1 MGFSVAV
8 ERITAGDDDISRALL
23 DAELPALL
31 PALAHAT
38 GDLSLLRE
46 ELRPDPLLINEP
58 QAGFTP
64 EQQDAIRALAL
75 GALVRF
81 RDAGCIL
88 APPPT
93 TATLQRLMEFTVGG
107 SEMDAYVPLLEEEL
121 AISGEDHRAPGWHKG
136 SLAPD
141 VEFSVAII
149 GAGMSGLLAAHR
161 LQQAGVPFVVLEKND
176 DVGGTWWENTYPG
189 CRVDNPNHL
198 YSYSFAQKHDWPQ
211 HFSTQGALQQYFA
224 TCADDLDLRRHVRF
238 GTEVVSAR
246 FDETSSSWT
255 LEVRTAE
262 GNGTLVAQAVV
273 SAVGQLNRP
282 KLPDIAGR
290 DRFRGP
296 SFHSARWDHDVDLRG
311 KRVAVIGNGAS
322 AAQFIPVIAD
332 DVAEL
337 RIFQRTPNWFGPTPD
352 YHEEVSDGQRWLYTH
367 VPFYSEWHRFWIFWR
382 TADGVL
388 ANVTVDPEWEGHG
401 LSVSEANELARL
413 LLTAYLE
420 AEFADRP
427 ELLAQVVPTYPV
439 GAKRILRDNG
449 VWARTLKRPH
459 VHLVTEKI
467 TEITPTG
474 IVTGD
479 GQEHEVDVVIYGTG
493 FQASRFLAPMEVYG
507 RSGVELHEQWE
518 GNARAYLGITIPDFP
533 NLFCLYGPNTNI
545 VINGS
550 IVYFSEC
557 EVRYVLACLRRLFEG
572 GHRALDCRRDVHD
585 AYNEAVD
592 AENGRM
598 AWGVSS
604 VNSWYKNDLGR
615 VSQNWPFT
623 LLEFWRR
630 TKDVDPADYD
640 WLG

>member
-1 MGFSVAV
+1 
-8 ERITAGDDDISRALL
+8 
-23 DAELPALL
+23 
-31 PALAHAT
+31 
-38 GDLSLLRE
+38 
-46 ELRPDPLLINEP
+46 
-58 QAGFTP
+58 
-64 EQQDAIRALAL
+64 
-75 GALVRF
+75 
-81 RDAGCIL
+81 
-88 APPPT
+88 
-93 TATLQRLMEFTVGG
+93 MEFTVGG

-262 GNGTLVAQAVV
+262 GNGTVVAQAVI

-290 DRFRGP
+290 DRFGGP

-388 ANVTVDPEWEGHG
+388 PNVTVDPAWEGHG

-449 VWARTLKRPH
+449 IWARTLKRPH
-459 VHLVTEKI
+459 VQLVTEKI

-493 FQASRFLAPMEVYG
+493 FQASRFLCAHGGVRPQRGGAPRAVGGQRPGLPRHHHPRLPEPVLPLRAEHQHRDQRQHRVLLGVRGALRAGLPPPAVRERPRRARLPPRRARRVQRG
-507 RSGVELHEQWE
+507 RRCRE
-518 GNARAYLGITIPDFP
+518 RPD
-533 NLFCLYGPNTNI
+533 G
-545 VINGS
+545 
-550 IVYFSEC
+550 
-557 EVRYVLACLRRLFEG
+557 
-572 GHRALDCRRDVHD
+572 
-585 AYNEAVD
+585 
-592 AENGRM
+592 
-598 AWGVSS
+598 
-604 VNSWYKNDLGR
+604 LGR
-615 VSQNWPFT
+615 VVSEQLVQERPRAG
-623 LLEFWRR
+623 LPELALHAAGVLAADQGRR
-630 TKDVDPADYD
+630 PRRLRLARLAPRRQVGTRVPSIDRCRAPAQER
-640 WLG
+640 LPAR

>member
-1 MGFSVAV
+1 VGFSVAV
-8 ERITAGDDDISRALL
+8 EAITADDDTIRAALAE
-23 DAELPALL
+23 AELPALL

-38 GDLSLLRE
+38 GDRSLLRAD
-46 ELRPDPLLINEP
+46 LRPDPLLINEP
-58 QAGFTP
+58 QAGLTP
-64 EQQDAIRALAL
+64 AQQAAIRDLAL
-75 GALVRF
+75 GALCRF
-81 RDAGCIL
+81 RDGGCRVAA
-88 APPPT
+88 APS
-93 TATLQRLMEFTVGG
+93 TAVLQELMEFAVGG
-107 SEMDAYVPLLEEEL
+107 EGMDAYVPLLEEEL
-121 AISGEDHRAPGWHKG
+121 ATTGEDWRAPGWHKDD
-136 SLAPD
+136 LAPGRD
-141 VEFSVAII
+141 FRVVII

-161 LQQAGVPFVVLEKND
+161 LQQAGVEFVIIEKNA

-198 YSYSFAQKHDWPQ
+198 YSYSFAQQHDWPQ
-211 HFSTQGALQQYFA
+211 HFSPQAVLQNYFA
-224 TCADDLDLRRHVRF
+224 RCADEFDLRRHIRF
-238 GTEVVSAR
+238 GAEVASAR
-246 FDETSSSWT
+246 FDEESGRWV
-255 LEVRTAE
+255 LQVRAGGDVETIEA
-262 GNGTLVAQAVV
+262 NAVI

-290 DRFRGP
+290 ERFAGP
-296 SFHSARWDHDVDLRG
+296 SFHSARWDHGVDLRG
-311 KRVAVIGNGAS
+311 KRVGVVGNGAS

-332 DVAEL
+332 EVAEL
-337 RIFQRTPNWFGPTPD
+337 LVFQRTPNWFGPTPD
-352 YHEEVSDGQRWLYTH
+352 YHEEVSEGQRWLYTH

-388 ANVTVDPEWEGHG
+388 ATVTVDPSWDGQG
-401 LSVSEANELARL
+401 ASVSEANELARL
-413 LLTAYLE
+413 LLTEYLE

-427 ELLAQVVPTYPV
+427 DLLAKVVPSYPV

-449 VWARTLKRPH
+449 IWARTLKRDH
-459 VHLVTEKI
+459 VALITEKI
-467 TEITPTG
+467 TEITESG

-479 GQEHEVDVVIYGTG
+479 GTEHDVDVIIYGTG
-493 FQASRFLAPMEVYG
+493 FQASRFLWPMEVYG

-518 GNARAYLGITIPDFP
+518 GNARAYLGVTIPDFP

-557 EVRYVLACLRRLFEG
+557 EVRYVMTCLRHLFET
-572 GHRALDCRRDVHD
+572 GHRALDCRREVHD

-630 TKDVDPADYD
+630 TTDVEPSDYD
-640 WLG
+640 WL